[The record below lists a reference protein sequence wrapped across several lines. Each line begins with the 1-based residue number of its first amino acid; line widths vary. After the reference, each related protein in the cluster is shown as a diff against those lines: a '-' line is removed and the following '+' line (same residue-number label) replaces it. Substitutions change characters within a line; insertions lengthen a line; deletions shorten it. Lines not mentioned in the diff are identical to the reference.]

1 MPFSH
6 HSHSGQFCGHA
17 VNTLE
22 EMVRQAISLGMST
35 LALTEHIPRGEQDL
49 YPEEENTGGVPELIR
64 LFDAFYPEAVRLR
77 EKYASQIN
85 ILVGFE
91 SEWIRSSSLDIVQN
105 LLQKYKFDMFMGSLH
120 HVHTKPIDYD
130 HDMYYEA
137 REIAGGTDEQLFG
150 DYFDSQLEMLQALKP
165 PVVGHFDLIRLKSD
179 DPERNW
185 LSMPKVWSKI
195 ERNLGYVAS
204 YGGIL
209 ELNSSAIRKGM
220 TEPYPKAEIC
230 EAYLKLGGRFTLSDD
245 SHGTDQIGLNFGKVL
260 QFLKNVGIQ
269 ELHYLT
275 SQTDNSFDTKRAQCI
290 SVSGLEDHKFW
301 KSQP

>member
-17 VNTLE
+17 KDTLE
-22 EMVRQAISLGMST
+22 EMVQQAISLGMSSF
-35 LALTEHIPRGEQDL
+35 ALTEHIPRDEEDL
-49 YPEEENTGGVPELIR
+49 YPEEEKPGGANELIR
-64 LFDAFYPEAVRLR
+64 IFDAFYPEAIRLR

-85 ILVGFE
+85 LLIGFE
-91 SEWIRSSSLDIVQN
+91 GEWIRPSSLNIIQT
-105 LLQKYKFDMFMGSLH
+105 LLERYKFDMLMGSVH

-150 DYFDSQLEMLQALKP
+150 DYFDSQFEMLKALKP

-179 DPERNW
+179 DPEKNW
-185 LSMPKVWSKI
+185 TTMPKVWTKI
-195 ERNLGYVAS
+195 ERNLDFIAS

-220 TEPYPKAEIC
+220 IEPYPKAEIC
-230 EAYLKLGGRFTLSDD
+230 
-245 SHGTDQIGLNFGKVL
+245 Q
-260 QFLKNVGIQ
+260 
-269 ELHYLT
+269 
-275 SQTDNSFDTKRAQCI
+275 
-290 SVSGLEDHKFW
+290 VSCCML
-301 KSQP
+301 